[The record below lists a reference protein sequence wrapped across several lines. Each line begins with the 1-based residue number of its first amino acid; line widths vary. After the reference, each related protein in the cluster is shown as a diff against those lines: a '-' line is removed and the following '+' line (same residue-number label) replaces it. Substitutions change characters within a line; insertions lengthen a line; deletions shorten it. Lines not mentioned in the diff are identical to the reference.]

1 MVRIGVRDL
10 DLNVE
15 TAGSGDPL
23 LLLHGFAGTA
33 RTWYPH
39 IATFARRYRV
49 LAPDLPGH
57 ADSDAPDE
65 PQRYAIEEVA
75 SDLVA
80 LLDRFQIDRAALLG
94 YSMGGRI
101 ALYMSANFADRVKAM
116 IVESA
121 SAGIVEDS
129 LRRKR
134 AAEDAALADAIE
146 RDGVAAFVDRW
157 ECQPIFASQV
167 RLPESVRGGLRRER
181 LRNSVRGLANCLRGL
196 GHGAQPP
203 LWDRLAEIRAPTLLI
218 AGSLDPRYV
227 AIAEQMHRAIRGSQ
241 LEVFPDAGHTVHLE
255 QPEAFSQVVDRWLRS
270 LTHDRQ
276 SMIPN
281 TAR

>member
-1 MVRIGVRDL
+1 
-10 DLNVE
+10 
-15 TAGSGDPL
+15 
-23 LLLHGFAGTA
+23 
-33 RTWYPH
+33 
-39 IATFARRYRV
+39 V

-65 PQRYAIEEVA
+65 AQRYAIEEVA
-75 SDLVA
+75 SDLVV

-101 ALYMSANFADRVKAM
+101 ALYMAVNFTDRVKAL

-121 SAGIVEDS
+121 SPGIAEDM
-129 LRRKR
+129 LRRRR
-134 AAEDAALADAIE
+134 AAEDAATADAIE

-157 ECQPIFASQV
+157 ELQPIFASQA
-167 RLPESVRGGLRRER
+167 RLPASVRGGLRRER
-181 LRNSVRGLANCLRGL
+181 MRNSARGLANCLRGL
-196 GHGAQPP
+196 GQGAQPP
-203 LWDRLAEIRAPTLLI
+203 LWDRLPEIRAPTLLI

-227 AIAEQMHRAIRGSQ
+227 AIAKRMHRTIRGSQ

-276 SMIPN
+276 SVTPN
-281 TAR
+281 TVR